1 MRPTL
6 FALTLLAATATLAQ
20 AQTQF
25 PITTAATTQPS
36 PPHIFTGMNG
46 GICPVGMT
54 AQQQASGQTLWTIA
68 LEDQR
73 SSKNDA
79 AMRPGDAGVH
89 VELTGFKDKAIRQ
102 VKLTVYFLAPGTHAI
117 PVTESETGATSDLQK
132 TFELAAAEGSARKL
146 AGDLLV
152 GPAASITRVHVL
164 SITYADGSTWQAS
177 SSANCTIEP
186 NRVIL
191 VGSR

>member
-20 AQTQF
+20 AQTRF
-25 PITTAATTQPS
+25 PVPAAATTPPS
-36 PPHIFTGMNG
+36 RPLIVFPGTNG
-46 GICPVGMT
+46 ATCPLAMA
-54 AQQQASGQTLWTIA
+54 AQQQSSGQTIWTVA
-68 LEDQR
+68 LEDER
-73 SSKNDA
+73 SPMTA
-79 AMRPGDAGVH
+79 IRPGDAGVH
-89 VELTGFKDKAIRQ
+89 VRLVDFKDKAIRQ
-102 VKLTVYFLAPGTHAI
+102 VKLAVYFIAPGSRAT
-117 PVTESETGATSDLQK
+117 PVTESETGVTSDLQK
-132 TFELAAAEGSARKL
+132 TFELIAAEGSAHKL

-177 SSANCTIEP
+177 STSNCTIEP
-186 NRVIL
+186 NRIIL